1 MDAPPVDV
9 TRQEANNVEGERAE
23 RVCLSALKQPIVP
36 TLRPPRSQLSK
47 RSRVFL
53 YSSSAACIPHG
64 QKKKKTSLLPTVR
77 EEASRDAR
85 SALCGWSD
93 GA

>member
-1 MDAPPVDV
+1 MSLCTQTTNSANSSSSTQSAV
-9 TRQEANNVEGERAE
+9 EAFACVSFFLFRG
-23 RVCLSALKQPIVP
+23 VH
-36 TLRPPRSQLSK
+36 PPRTK
-47 RSRVFL
+47 
-53 YSSSAACIPHG
+53 
-64 QKKKKTSLLPTVR
+64 KKKKTSLLPTVR